1 MARLRRSWE
10 LAKASW
16 GVIRSDWTLLR
27 FPLVAGVLSTVLGGL
42 ALLFLYV
49 SGVFDG
55 EETGT
60 DDVSIGALTGLF
72 ILYFITYTVVIF
84 CNVALVSTVM
94 AIFAGQP
101 VHADTGWAAAR
112 SRWKKITG
120 WAAIAATVG
129 VLLNVLSN
137 RGDRVTEI
145 LAVIGAAAWSLAT
158 FLIVPVLVVED
169 VGPVDALKRSTTLLK
184 RTWGE
189 QIAGNAGIG
198 LVTGLLMVGVIAIG
212 GGLIWLAAM
221 TSNVVVIVVAV
232 IPVLVAVAITMTLTS
247 AMGTVYSAA
256 TYRYA
261 TNEPTV
267 GFGASNL
274 LPTAFAAK

>member
-1 MARLRRSWE
+1 MNRLRRSWE
-10 LAKASW
+10 LAKAGW
-16 GVIRSDWTLLR
+16 GVIHSDWTLLR
-27 FPLVAGVLSTVLGGL
+27 YPLVSGVLSMILGGL
-42 ALLFLYV
+42 ALLFLWG
-49 SGVFDG
+49 SGTF
-55 EETGT
+55 ESSST
-60 DDVSIGALTGLF
+60 DDVSIGSMIGLF
-72 ILYFITYTVVIF
+72 IFYLVTYTVVIF

-94 AIFAGQP
+94 AKFAGQP
-101 VHADTGWAAAR
+101 EHADTGWAAAR
-112 SRWKKITG
+112 ARWRKILG

-158 FLIVPVLVVED
+158 FLIVPVLVVEN

-198 LVTGLLMVGVIAIG
+198 LVTGLLMVGVIAVG
-212 GGLIWLAAM
+212 GGLIWLAAL

-232 IPVLVAVAITMTLTS
+232 IPVLVAVAITMTVTS

>member
-1 MARLRRSWE
+1 MNRLRRSWE

-27 FPLVAGVLSTVLGGL
+27 YPLVSGVLSMILGSL
-42 ALLFLYV
+42 ALLFLWG
-49 SGVFDG
+49 SDTF
-55 EETGT
+55 ESSST
-60 DDVSIGALTGLF
+60 DDVSIGSMIGLF
-72 ILYFITYTVVIF
+72 IFYLVTYTVVIF

-94 AIFAGQP
+94 AKFAGQP
-101 VHADTGWAAAR
+101 EHADTGWAAAR
-112 SRWKKITG
+112 ARWRKILG

-158 FLIVPVLVVED
+158 FLIVPVLVVEN

-198 LVTGLLMVGVIAIG
+198 LATGLLMVGVIAVG
-212 GGLIWLAAM
+212 GGLIWLAAL

-232 IPVLVAVAITMTLTS
+232 IPVLVAVAITMTVTS

>member
-1 MARLRRSWE
+1 MNRLRRSWE

-27 FPLVAGVLSTVLGGL
+27 YPLVSGVLSMILGSL
-42 ALLFLYV
+42 ALLFLWG
-49 SGVFDG
+49 SGTF
-55 EETGT
+55 ESSST
-60 DDVSIGALTGLF
+60 DDVSIGSMIGLF
-72 ILYFITYTVVIF
+72 IFYLVTYTVVIF

-94 AIFAGQP
+94 AKFAGQP
-101 VHADTGWAAAR
+101 EHADTGWAAAR
-112 SRWKKITG
+112 ARWRKILG

-158 FLIVPVLVVED
+158 FLIVPVLVVEN

-198 LVTGLLMVGVIAIG
+198 LVTGLLMVGVITVG
-212 GGLIWLAAM
+212 GGLIWLAAL

-232 IPVLVAVAITMTLTS
+232 IPVLVAVAITMTVTS

>member
-1 MARLRRSWE
+1 MNRLRRSWE

-27 FPLVAGVLSTVLGGL
+27 YPLVSGVLSMILGSL
-42 ALLFLYV
+42 ALLFLWG
-49 SGVFDG
+49 SGTF
-55 EETGT
+55 ESSST
-60 DDVSIGALTGLF
+60 DDVSIGSMIGLF
-72 ILYFITYTVVIF
+72 IFYLVTYTVVIF

-94 AIFAGQP
+94 AKFAGQP
-101 VHADTGWAAAR
+101 EHADTGWAAAR
-112 SRWKKITG
+112 ARWRKILG

-158 FLIVPVLVVED
+158 FLIVPVLVVEN

-198 LVTGLLMVGVIAIG
+198 LVTGLLMVGVIAVG
-212 GGLIWLAAM
+212 GGLIWLAAL

-232 IPVLVAVAITMTLTS
+232 IPVLVAVAITMTVTS

-267 GFGASNL
+267 GFGASDL

>member
-1 MARLRRSWE
+1 MGRLRRSWE

-27 FPLVAGVLSTVLGGL
+27 FPLVSGALSTILGGL
-42 ALLFLYV
+42 ALLFVWL
-49 SGVFDG
+49 SGTFDSSSS
-55 EETGT
+55 
-60 DDVSIGALTGLF
+60 DDVSIGSMIGLF
-72 ILYFITYTVVIF
+72 IFYLVTYTVVIF
-84 CNVALVSTVM
+84 CNVALVSSVM
-94 AIFAGQP
+94 ARFAGQP
-101 VHADTGWAAAR
+101 EHADTGWAAAR
-112 SRWKKITG
+112 ARWKKILG

-137 RGDRVTEI
+137 RGDRITEI
-145 LAVIGAAAWSLAT
+145 LAMIGAAAWSLAT

-198 LVTGLLMVGVIAIG
+198 LVTGLLMVVVIAIG
-212 GGLIWLAAM
+212 GGLIWLAAL
-221 TSNVVVIVVAV
+221 TSNVFVIGIAV
-232 IPVLVAVAITMTLTS
+232 IPVLVAAAITMAVTS

-261 TNEPTV
+261 VNEPTV
-267 GFGASNL
+267 GFGAADL
-274 LPTAFAAK
+274 LPTAFTAK

>member
-1 MARLRRSWE
+1 MGRLRRSWE

-27 FPLVAGVLSTVLGGL
+27 FPLVSGALSTILGGL
-42 ALLFLYV
+42 ALIFLWL
-49 SGVFDG
+49 SGTFDSSSS
-55 EETGT
+55 
-60 DDVSIGALTGLF
+60 DDVSIGSMIGLF
-72 ILYFITYTVVIF
+72 IFYLVTYTVVIF
-84 CNVALVSTVM
+84 CNVALVSSVM
-94 AIFAGQP
+94 ARFAGQP
-101 VHADTGWAAAR
+101 EHADTGWAAAR
-112 SRWKKITG
+112 ARWKKILG

-137 RGDRVTEI
+137 RGDRITEI
-145 LAVIGAAAWSLAT
+145 LAMIGAAAWSLAT

-198 LVTGLLMVGVIAIG
+198 LVTGLLMVVVIAIG
-212 GGLIWLAAM
+212 GGLIWLAAL
-221 TSNVVVIVVAV
+221 TSNAVVIVIAV
-232 IPVLVAVAITMTLTS
+232 IPVLLMVALVMTVTS

-261 TNEPTV
+261 VNEPTV
-267 GFGASNL
+267 GFGAADL
-274 LPTAFAAK
+274 LPTAFTAK

>member
-1 MARLRRSWE
+1 MGRLRRSWE

-27 FPLVAGVLSTVLGGL
+27 FPLISGALSTILGGL
-42 ALLFLYV
+42 ALLFLWL
-49 SGVFDG
+49 SGTFDSSSS
-55 EETGT
+55 
-60 DDVSIGALTGLF
+60 DDVSIGSMIGLF
-72 ILYFITYTVVIF
+72 IFYLVTYTVVIF
-84 CNVALVSTVM
+84 CNVALVSSVM
-94 AIFAGQP
+94 ARFSGQP
-101 VHADTGWAAAR
+101 EHADTGWAAAR
-112 SRWKKITG
+112 GRWKKIVG

-129 VLLNVLSN
+129 VVLNVLSN

-169 VGPVDALKRSTTLLK
+169 AGPVDALKRSTTLLK

-198 LVTGLLMVGVIAIG
+198 LVTGLLMVVVIAIG
-212 GGLIWLAAM
+212 GGLVWLAAL
-221 TSNVVVIVVAV
+221 TSNAIVIGIAIV
-232 IPVLVAVAITMTLTS
+232 PVLVAVAITMAVTS

-261 TNEPTV
+261 VNEPTA
-267 GFGASNL
+267 GFGASDL
-274 LPTAFAAK
+274 LPTAFQAK

>member
-1 MARLRRSWE
+1 MDRLRRSWE

-27 FPLVAGVLSTVLGGL
+27 FPLVSGVLSMILGGL
-42 ALLFLYV
+42 ALLFLWG
-49 SGVFDG
+49 SGTF
-55 EETGT
+55 ESSTS
-60 DDVSIGALTGLF
+60 DDVSIASLVGLF
-72 ILYFITYTVVIF
+72 VFYLVTYTVVIF

-94 AIFAGQP
+94 AKFAGRP
-101 VHADTGWAAAR
+101 EHADTGWAAAR
-112 SRWKKITG
+112 TRWRKILG

-129 VLLNVLSN
+129 VVLNVLSN

-169 VGPVDALKRSTTLLK
+169 VGPVDALKRSTRLLK

-212 GGLIWLAAM
+212 GGLIWLAAL
-221 TSNVVVIVVAV
+221 TSNVVVIVIAV
-232 IPVLVAVAITMTLTS
+232 IPVLVAAAITMTVTS

-267 GFGASNL
+267 GFGASEL
-274 LPTAFAAK
+274 LPTAFRAK

>member
-1 MARLRRSWE
+1 MNRLRRSWE

-27 FPLVAGVLSTVLGGL
+27 YPLVSGVLSMILGSL
-42 ALLFLYV
+42 ALLFLWG
-49 SGVFDG
+49 SGTF
-55 EETGT
+55 ESSST
-60 DDVSIGALTGLF
+60 DDVSIGSMIGLF
-72 ILYFITYTVVIF
+72 IFYLVTYTVVIF

-94 AIFAGQP
+94 AKFAGQP
-101 VHADTGWAAAR
+101 EHADTGWAAAR
-112 SRWKKITG
+112 ARWRKILG

-158 FLIVPVLVVED
+158 FLIVPVLVVEN

-198 LVTGLLMVGVIAIG
+198 LVTGLLMVGVIAVG
-212 GGLIWLAAM
+212 GGLIWLAAL

-232 IPVLVAVAITMTLTS
+232 IPVLVAVAITMTVTS

>member
-1 MARLRRSWE
+1 MNRLRRSWE

-27 FPLVAGVLSTVLGGL
+27 YPLVSGVLSMILGSL
-42 ALLFLYV
+42 ALLFLWG
-49 SGVFDG
+49 SGTF
-55 EETGT
+55 ESSST
-60 DDVSIGALTGLF
+60 DDVSIGSMIGLF
-72 ILYFITYTVVIF
+72 IFYLVTYTVVIF

-94 AIFAGQP
+94 AKFAGQP
-101 VHADTGWAAAR
+101 EHADTGWAAAR
-112 SRWKKITG
+112 ARWRKILG

-158 FLIVPVLVVED
+158 FLIVPVLVVEN

-198 LVTGLLMVGVIAIG
+198 LVTGLLMVGVITVG
-212 GGLIWLAAM
+212 GGLIWLAAL

-232 IPVLVAVAITMTLTS
+232 IPVLVAVAITMTVTS

-267 GFGASNL
+267 VFGASNL

>member
-1 MARLRRSWE
+1 MGRLRRSWE

-27 FPLVAGVLSTVLGGL
+27 FPLVAGVLSTILGGL
-42 ALLFLYV
+42 AILFAAFTGAFDDSGSDNISVGSIIGLFLFYLV
-49 SGVFDG
+49 
-55 EETGT
+55 
-60 DDVSIGALTGLF
+60 
-72 ILYFITYTVVIF
+72 TYTVVIF

-94 AIFAGQP
+94 ARFAGQP
-101 VHADTGWAAAR
+101 DSADTGWAAAR
-112 SRWKKITG
+112 ARWKKIVG

-129 VLLNVLSN
+129 VLLNLLSN
-137 RGDRVTEI
+137 AGDRVGDV
-145 LAVIGAAAWSLAT
+145 LAVIGAAAWSLMT

-169 VGPVDALKRSTTLLK
+169 VGPVGALKRSSTLLK

-189 QIAGNAGIG
+189 QLAGNAGIG

-221 TSNVVVIVVAV
+221 TSNVAVIVIAV
-232 IPVLVAVAITMTLTS
+232 IPVLLAVALGLAITS

-261 TNEPTV
+261 VNEPSA
-267 GFGASNL
+267 GFGAADL
-274 LPTAFAAK
+274 LPTAFVAK